1 MTPLCF
7 KQKGGLT
14 RKGPRQPAASSL
26 TTKEEPV
33 SVQTHLENNDLDG
46 LLSEDED
53 DELVVTMEPLPADD
67 VNEVETKVS
76 AIRLAEKS

>member
-1 MTPLCF
+1 M
-7 KQKGGLT
+7 
-14 RKGPRQPAASSL
+14 
-26 TTKEEPV
+26 
-33 SVQTHLENNDLDG
+33 QTHLENNDLDG